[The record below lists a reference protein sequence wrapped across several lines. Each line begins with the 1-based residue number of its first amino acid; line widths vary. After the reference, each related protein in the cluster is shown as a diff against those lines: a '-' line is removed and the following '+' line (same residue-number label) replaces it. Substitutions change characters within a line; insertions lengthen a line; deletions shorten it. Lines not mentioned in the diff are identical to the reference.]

1 MRDARVQIRPNIA
14 KTGRMNGLAFEYAG
28 IYFKGSQLGSDYA
41 LKNLIKRGVMYDENR
56 DSEFLRK
63 AKIKFDLNKSDRTQ
77 ENKQRSFGKNSSTE
91 QAEQRNSSVEQSIQ
105 KFMYDDSEDIRK
117 AQNEDFLKNLRNEC
131 NKRSNSKHNNSNN
144 NSTLHKKATV
154 VKKTR
159 ELVFYDDDSRD
170 LRM

>member
-1 MRDARVQIRPNIA
+1 
-14 KTGRMNGLAFEYAG
+14 
-28 IYFKGSQLGSDYA
+28 
-41 LKNLIKRGVMYDENR
+41 
-56 DSEFLRK
+56 
-63 AKIKFDLNKSDRTQ
+63 
-77 ENKQRSFGKNSSTE
+77 
-91 QAEQRNSSVEQSIQ
+91 
-105 KFMYDDSEDIRK
+105 MYDDSEDIRK